1 MSRSA
6 GVVLVVLV
14 VLAVIGAAGCR
25 HRSPAPR
32 PGRSDPHACP
42 PAGVLARMVA
52 GNQQG
57 RVTRADCVE
66 YAPGFFWL
74 GAALAFDG
82 GTAAHP
88 RLSLIYGGQPP
99 SQFDLQPIPE
109 DDLTRIIRDNRD
121 DLRVS
126 IRKPSPDSRLV
137 RVGVYGQH
145 GGDRP
150 MADELVLV
158 LRLVAHAPPEVL
170 WVGPGDEVRT
180 TAAGCVSERTVDFE
194 MPFGDRLEMSTAQ
207 RAHVR
212 VPGAKASCLAAPST
226 QQTVDYRP
234 QPLKPGRAVEN

>member
-6 GVVLVVLV
+6 GAALV

-25 HRSPAPR
+25 RRSPAPSPR
-32 PGRSDPHACP
+32 PGDPHACP
-42 PAGVLARMVA
+42 PPGVLARMVA
-52 GNQQG
+52 GDEQG

-82 GTAAHP
+82 ATAAHP

-99 SQFDLQPIPE
+99 SQFDLQPVPE
-109 DDLTRIIRDNRD
+109 DRLAQIIRDNRA

-180 TAAGCVSERTVDFE
+180 TPAGCISERTVDFE
-194 MPFGDRLEMSTAQ
+194 MPFGDRLEMNVAR
-207 RAHVR
+207 RAHPR
-212 VPGAKASCLAAPST
+212 APAGKGPCLAAPST
-226 QQTVDYRP
+226 QEAVDYRP
-234 QPLKPGRAVEN
+234 QPLRPARAVKN